1 MLQLNARE
9 RAKAVFEV
17 VHSDVCGPM
26 QKATFSSKRYFATFI
41 DDKCR
46 FCVVFL
52 LRSKSEVLDKFVQF
66 VKFAET
72 QTGKRVKV
80 IQASLLHSAVI
91 EASCRN

>member
-26 QKATFSSKRYFATFI
+26 KTVTFSNNRYFVTFI
-41 DDKCR
+41 DDKSR

-52 LRSKSEVLDKFVQF
+52 LRSKSELLDKFVQF
-66 VKFAET
+66 VKFA
-72 QTGKRVKV
+72 
-80 IQASLLHSAVI
+80 
-91 EASCRN
+91 